1 MVARDESP
9 VRTFHVHQLGPIRYA
24 DAHALQERLLQ
35 ARIRGEIP
43 DTVLLLEH
51 VPPVLTLG
59 RSSKA
64 TEHVLLSREALAA
77 RGFELHETGR
87 GGDVTYHGPG
97 QLVGYPI
104 VDLAPDREDV
114 RRYVRDLEE
123 AMIRTVAEYGIR
135 AGRTPGQSG
144 TWVGVPETEGEASAE
159 LEVPRKIGAVG
170 VRLSRWV
177 TMHGFALNVT
187 TDLDYFRLIVPC
199 GIRDHGVTSL
209 ERLLG
214 HPVDPAVVID
224 QVVHHFGDVFGRQM
238 ERCDLS
244 PETAPHEPLPV
255 PDSRQTPPHSPA
267 RP

>member
-1 MVARDESP
+1 

-24 DAHALQERLLQ
+24 AAHALQERLLQ

-51 VPPVLTLG
+51 DPPVLTLG

-64 TEHVLLSREALAA
+64 TEHVLLSREALDA
-77 RGFELHETGR
+77 RGFDLHETGR

-123 AMIRTVAEYGIR
+123 AMIRTVAEDGIR

-144 TWVGVPETEGEASAE
+144 TWVGVPDAEGREAEGGTEPADTG
-159 LEVPRKIGAVG
+159 VPRKIGAVG

-187 TDLDYFRLIVPC
+187 TDLSHFDVIVPC
-199 GIRDHGVTSL
+199 GIRDKGVTSIARETGL
-209 ERLLG
+209 TPTVREVGERAARHLASLFDAAI
-214 HPVDPAVVID
+214 VW
-224 QVVHHFGDVFGRQM
+224 
-238 ERCDLS
+238 
-244 PETAPHEPLPV
+244 HEGV
-255 PDSRQTPPHSPA
+255 PDLPEPVADAPG
-267 RP
+267 